1 MNEAKKAVFEI
12 QKQMYEDR
20 EFFGKSA
27 TNPFYNSKY
36 VPLPSILRVL
46 VPKLLEKGC
55 MLHHESEPTGGN
67 QVVVYSVV
75 THIETDD
82 QFRVPAT
89 IPMEKLNPQEGGK
102 ATTYGRR
109 YSTMPQFGIPEYDDD
124 GEGAMKRAE
133 KKGATQLSGCI
144 TATQQYELK
153 KLYGSIQFTKESG
166 ADFMNVLGTQFSATK
181 FAEVKTE
188 DFKKLKK
195 YMEGLKA

>member
-1 MNEAKKAVFEI
+1 MNNAKNAVYEI
-12 QKQMYEDR
+12 QKQMYNDK

-36 VPLPSILRVL
+36 VPLPNILRVL

-55 MLHHESEPTGGN
+55 MLHHESEPTGGS

-75 THIETDD
+75 THVETDD
-82 QFRVPAT
+82 VFKVPAT

-124 GEGAMKRAE
+124 GEGAMKRKEAPQSE
-133 KKGATQLSGCI
+133 QLEGCI
-144 TATQQYELK
+144 TAKQQDELK
-153 KLYGSIQFTKESG
+153 KLYGKIKFTKETG
-166 ADFMNVLGTQFSATK
+166 ADFMNVLGMQFNATK
-181 FAEVKTE
+181 FAEVKAE
-188 DFKKLKK
+188 DFNKLKK
-195 YMEGLKA
+195 YMDGLKA